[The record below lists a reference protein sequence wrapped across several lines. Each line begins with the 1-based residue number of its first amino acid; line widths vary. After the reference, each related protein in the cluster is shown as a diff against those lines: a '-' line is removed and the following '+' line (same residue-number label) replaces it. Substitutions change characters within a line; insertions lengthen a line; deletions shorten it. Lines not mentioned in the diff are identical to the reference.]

1 MPLAESVAFACL
13 FRGGSLAA
21 AGGLLGGGLPGSAA
35 AVTAAAA
42 AGAGAGLG
50 LGAGLGALLPALV
63 LVLVVV
69 VLPALRAGPAPEA
82 AAGVAGL
89 AVSSVLVASSSPF
102 CAATAELIFSSMDE
116 LPFSAGPFRLPG
128 LGFAEGVA
136 VAAAA
141 WPPLP
146 LWLLLLVGAVLAGCF
161 PPPPPLSW
169 TAGGTGGAAAGSEPP
184 SSSSSGASSD
194 LRREDCGPGRA
205 LFFPGALPAAGL
217 GPP

>member
-1 MPLAESVAFACL
+1 L
-13 FRGGSLAA
+13 
-21 AGGLLGGGLPGSAA
+21 
-35 AVTAAAA
+35 
-42 AGAGAGLG
+42 GLG

-63 LVLVVV
+63 LLLLLLLLLVD

-136 VAAAA
+136 VAADA